1 MGAALP
7 VLKCLLLIALLPG
20 LLNGCSDYSR
30 SLPHG
35 YTLEKTNNSTIFI
48 LGPEEDFPREVVV
61 PARVSA
67 LAVDGAWVA
76 GWVEEEPEA
85 TLDVESAPGYF
96 LLNTESGDV
105 ALGLSHEAWSARL
118 TKLGLPTPRLRYTD
132 GWGYLSGE
140 EVR

>member
-7 VLKCLLLIALLPG
+7 LLKCLLVVALLPG

-30 SLPHG
+30 SLPNG

-48 LGPEEDFPREVVV
+48 LGPEDDFPRQVVV

-67 LAVDGAWVA
+67 LAVKGEWVL

-85 TLDVESAPGYF
+85 TLSTESAPGYF
-96 LLNTESGDV
+96 LLDTESGDV
-105 ALGLSHEAWSARL
+105 TLELSREAWSAHL
-118 TKLGLPTPRLRYTD
+118 QKLGVPIPRLRYTD
-132 GWGYLSGE
+132 GWGYLPDQ